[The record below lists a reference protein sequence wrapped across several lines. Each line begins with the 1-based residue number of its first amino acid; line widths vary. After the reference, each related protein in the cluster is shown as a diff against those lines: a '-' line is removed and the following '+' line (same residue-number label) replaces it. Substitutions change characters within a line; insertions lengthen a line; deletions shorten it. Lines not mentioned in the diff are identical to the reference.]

1 MQTRERSTLTNYHD
15 GGEAILE
22 AFRNLSVDY
31 IICSP
36 GSEWPPFWEAVARQ
50 KRDGTPGPVY
60 LDCGHEIIAVAM
72 ANAYTNITGR
82 MQVVMLHAGAGLLQ
96 GSMAIGAARALETP
110 MLVMSGESLTYG
122 ESEFDPGSQWY
133 RNLSV
138 VGGPQ
143 RLLDPVVKWA
153 QQAPAP
159 ETLYQTVIRAGELAQ
174 RNPKGPTYV
183 CVSMESM
190 LHDWLKPE
198 VLRKVPPAPQTQP
211 TASDIEK
218 VAALIAKA
226 KCPVISALTA
236 GRDRKAFDALV
247 ELAEVAAIPVVE
259 GQGAFFAN
267 FPKSNEL
274 YLGAKIGPLLNEMDL
289 ALLVDSWAPWYPPS
303 NAPKNAHIV
312 SISENPLKVNMVYQT
327 MEASHYLEGNIA
339 VTLRL
344 LTEALRKLDLDS
356 AGLAERRK
364 RWKSE
369 HKKWRDGIA
378 AAEEIAAAKDVIT
391 IPLLMKT
398 LREVMPADTT
408 YVDETIVHAGAI
420 RDHIIW
426 NEPHGYFRAPSGL
439 GQGLGYALG
448 VKLALPKRPVV
459 MTIGDGTF
467 LYNPVIPALTASDEF
482 KLPLLIIV
490 CNNKKYAVMEQL
502 HNKFYPKGTAI
513 TTKDYYGVHI
523 NNSRYEQAA
532 AIVGGYGQLVEKP
545 ADLKDAIKA
554 ALTSI
559 EAGKPAILNVML
571 PGSGVQ
577 R

>member
-1 MQTRERSTLTNYHD
+1 MTNYHD

-22 AFRNLSVDY
+22 AFRNLSIDY

-50 KRDGTPGPVY
+50 KRDGTPGPIY
-60 LDCGHEIIAVAM
+60 LDCGHETIAVAM
-72 ANAYTNITGR
+72 ANAYTSITGR
-82 MQVVMLHAGAGLLQ
+82 MQAVMLHAGAGLLQ
-96 GSMAIGAARALETP
+96 GSMAVGAARAMETP
-110 MLVMSGESLTYG
+110 MLVMSGESSTYG
-122 ESEFDPGSQWY
+122 ETDFDPGSQWY

-143 RLLDPVVKWA
+143 RLLEPVVKWA
-153 QQAPAP
+153 QQAPGA

-183 CVSMESM
+183 CVSMETM
-190 LHDWLKPE
+190 LRDWLKPE
-198 VLRKVPPAPQTQP
+198 VLRKVPPAPQTRP
-211 TASDIEK
+211 TAADIEK
-218 VAALIAKA
+218 VAALIAEA

-236 GRDRKAFDALV
+236 GPDPEAFDALV
-247 ELAEVAAIPVVE
+247 ELAEAAAIPVVE

-274 YLGAKIGPLLNEMDL
+274 YLGAKIEPLLNEMDL

-303 NAPKNAHIV
+303 NTPKNARIV
-312 SISENPLKVNMVYQT
+312 SVSENPLKVNMVYQI

-339 VTLRL
+339 ITLRL
-344 LTEALRKLDLDS
+344 LTEALRRLDLDP
-356 AGLAERRK
+356 AALAERRE
-364 RWKSE
+364 RWQAE
-369 HKKWRDGIA
+369 HKKWRDGITV
-378 AAEEIAAAKDVIT
+378 AEEKANANDQIT

-408 YVDETIVHAGAI
+408 YVDETIVHAGEI

-426 NEPHGYFRAPSGL
+426 DEPHGYFRAPSGL

-448 VKLALPKRPVV
+448 VKLALPQRPVV
-459 MTIGDGTF
+459 ITIGDGSF
-467 LYNPVIPALTASDEF
+467 LYNPVIPALAVSDEY

-490 CNNKKYAVMEQL
+490 CNNKKYAVMERL
-502 HNKFYPKGTAI
+502 HNRFYPKGTAI

-532 AIVGGYGQLVEKP
+532 AVVGGYGQLIEHPGELRGAVKT
-545 ADLKDAIKA
+545 
-554 ALTSI
+554 ALASI
-559 EAGKPAILNVML
+559 EAGKPAILNVVL
-571 PGSGVQ
+571 PDPGVQ
-577 R
+577 RPSN